1 MAYVELYPVEEP
13 VTWSAYDSSYPYSS
27 SSAYGR
33 SYHSNAIMLHVSMCC
48 EKCVQKVRKALK
60 NVDDIDSVDID
71 MPRQRVIVRGYVS
84 ADRVLRKVQKV
95 TKSATFWDSSHDYAS
110 YSTGAY
116 NYHRPS
122 SSGSYDSYY
131 YNQSPS
137 YDYSYSSYP
146 SSYDY
151 DYPGHHYR
159 SYDAYRYR

>member
-1 MAYVELYPVEEP
+1 MGSYV
-13 VTWSAYDSSYPYSS
+13 A
-27 SSAYGR
+27 
-33 SYHSNAIMLHVSMCC
+33 
-48 EKCVQKVRKALK
+48 
-60 NVDDIDSVDID
+60 DIDSVDID

-95 TKSATFWDSSHDYAS
+95 SKSATFWDSSHDYAS

-137 YDYSYSSYP
+137 YDYNYSSYP

-151 DYPGHHYR
+151 DYPRYSDAHHYR